1 MTSSNLIDFPAP
13 RFELKAIAS
22 GRTFRLQDYYGKPV
36 VLLFVDYNTGRSTR
50 EVVISLRR
58 IYPEF
63 NKVPIAL
70 IVDLRIVPKLFR
82 GTATRVME
90 SAYKQAATEI
100 PASEDPGDHLILL
113 PDWTGDVFKAY
124 QVGDVS
130 RNIYVVLVG
139 INGRVAA
146 VYQGQN
152 PTQTVHDWLNS
163 VFESN

>member
-1 MTSSNLIDFPAP
+1 MIDSLAP
-13 RFELKAIAS
+13 RFELRAIAS
-22 GRTFRLQDYYGKPV
+22 GRTFRLQDYQGKPV

-50 EVVISLRR
+50 EVVKSLRR

-70 IVDLRIVPKLFR
+70 IVDLRIVPKLLR

-100 PASEDPGDHLILL
+100 PANEDPADHLILL
-113 PDWTGDVFKAY
+113 PDWTGVIFKAY
-124 QVGDVS
+124 QIEDVS
-130 RNIYVVLVG
+130 RDMHLVLVD
-139 INGRVAA
+139 INGRIAT

-152 PTQTVHDWLNS
+152 LTQTALDWLNS
-163 VFESN
+163 IFESN